1 MLPRLQTFGR
11 WNWGAAVVNRP
22 NWRTVAE
29 LIGMI
34 ALVASLV
41 FVGLQIQQEQEIA
54 ESQA

>member
-1 MLPRLQTFGR
+1 MLPRLQTFRR